1 MICNSL
7 AWSFDAVAGIP
18 WLEVIKT
25 LAPVVT
31 AVIAW
36 FALRNWKRQDKAKRE
51 AEFLDALI
59 ETTLAYVAE
68 MPGPVTH
75 LDLTMIGFRSREPTG
90 DVAEKEIKGAIA
102 YIGER
107 GQEDSKRMIAAL
119 NAIRPAVDKL
129 NALVA
134 KGQVFRFEGYA
145 ACRHAANML
154 TLQFSRIEMF
164 AHIVGSQNW
173 NWENPEV
180 RNAIHKVIS
189 LDSKEVSEHLKNNN
203 VAVLKFATAAYQR
216 LYG

>member
-1 MICNSL
+1 MICDSL
-7 AWSFDAVAGIP
+7 LWSFNVLAGVP
-18 WLEVIKT
+18 WLELIKAF
-25 LAPVVT
+25 APVFT

-36 FALRNWKRQDKAKRE
+36 SALRNWQRQDKAKRE
-51 AEFLDALI
+51 AEFLDTLI

-75 LDLTMIGFRSREPTG
+75 LGLTMIGFHSREPIG

-102 YIGER
+102 YMGER
-107 GQEDSKRMIAAL
+107 GEEDSKRMLVAM
-119 NAIRPAVDKL
+119 NAIRPSVERL

-145 ACRHAANML
+145 ACRHAASML
-154 TLQFSRIEMF
+154 TWQFSRIEMF
-164 AHIVGSQNW
+164 ANIIGSQSW

-180 RNAIHKVIS
+180 RSAIHKVIS
-189 LDSKEVSEHLKNNN
+189 LDPKEVSEQLEHNKGI
-203 VAVLKFATAAYQR
+203 VLEFATAAYRR